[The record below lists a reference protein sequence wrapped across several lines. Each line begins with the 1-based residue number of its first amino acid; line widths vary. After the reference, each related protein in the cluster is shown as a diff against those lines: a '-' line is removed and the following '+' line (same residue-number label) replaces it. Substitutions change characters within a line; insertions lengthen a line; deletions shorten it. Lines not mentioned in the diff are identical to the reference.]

1 MVRGGR
7 RTDLFGEEG
16 HDGEDDERHEDAVRP
31 ELQLVPIHSPE
42 GEKKNTFQLV
52 WNEELTCYPIG
63 WPKCQRWYV
72 SLEGRLIILRCNEK
86 ETWSMQRA
94 AGQQGDKVTSPSAIC
109 LILYLLRYRSGCGGG
124 EEASAVWWSYKDL
137 TASAWSEAA
146 RSNFKGSHS
155 PAEASRIN
163 ERELW
168 QKNPLKPPEGFPLR
182 PQSLHLG
189 HVRIK
194 VLDNCVLS
202 KLLIT
207 LLSSVLEL
215 STEHYLMI

>member
-168 QKNPLKPPEGFPLR
+168 QKNPLKPPEGFPLLQPDDTRSHVVTATESSLR
-182 PQSLHLG
+182 PCEDKS
-189 HVRIK
+189 VR
-194 VLDNCVLS
+194 
-202 KLLIT
+202 
-207 LLSSVLEL
+207 
-215 STEHYLMI
+215 

>member
-168 QKNPLKPPEGFPLR
+168 QKNPLKPPEGFPLLQPDDTRSHVVTATESSLR
-182 PQSLHLG
+182 PCEDKSA
-189 HVRIK
+189 R
-194 VLDNCVLS
+194 
-202 KLLIT
+202 
-207 LLSSVLEL
+207 
-215 STEHYLMI
+215 

>member
-1 MVRGGR
+1 MTVKMTSVTRTQCVQNFSLSRYTRLRGK
-7 RTDLFGEEG
+7 
-16 HDGEDDERHEDAVRP
+16 
-31 ELQLVPIHSPE
+31 
-42 GEKKNTFQLV
+42 KKNTFQLV

-168 QKNPLKPPEGFPLR
+168 QKNPLKPPEGFPLLQPDDTRSHVVTATESSLR
-182 PQSLHLG
+182 PCEDKSA
-189 HVRIK
+189 R
-194 VLDNCVLS
+194 
-202 KLLIT
+202 
-207 LLSSVLEL
+207 
-215 STEHYLMI
+215 